1 MSKPIVIAGSGP
13 AGSVTT
19 LSLAQAGIPVLLLEK
34 EETLP
39 IDLRASTFH
48 PPSLDMLDDLDVA
61 KDMLERGLIADRYQY
76 WDRRTGDVTEFDMGV
91 ISDLTRHPY
100 RLQLEQYEL
109 THIIRDRLKEIPHA
123 EQRFDAEVTD
133 VMQNEESVQVYV
145 GDEIIETPFLV
156 GADGASSTVRNA
168 MNIGYGGFTYDE
180 KFLVTST
187 PFSFEEVFENL
198 SYVNYVAD
206 PDEWCVILRTD
217 KIWRVLWP
225 TESGI
230 SDEVYLSDDFLQE
243 RLHALHDKDGDYE
256 LGHRTLYHVHQR
268 VAETYVKGRVALAG
282 DAAHINNPLGGMGMN
297 GGIHDAV
304 NLASQLVDIV
314 QNGSNYEDR
323 FARYDRQRRETAVQ
337 FVQDHTIKNK
347 QLMESIDPDIQAKRQ
362 KMLME
367 TAANPVKA
375 KDFVRKRA
383 MIDCLA
389 ESLAI
394 Q

>member
-76 WDRRTGDVTEFDMGV
+76 RDRRTGDVTEFDMGV

-123 EQRFDAEVTD
+123 KQRFDAEVTD

-145 GDEIIETPFLV
+145 GSEIIETPFLV
-156 GADGASSTVRNA
+156 GADGASSTVRKA

-180 KFLVTST
+180 KFLVAST
-187 PFSFEEVFENL
+187 PFPFEEVFENL
-198 SYVNYVAD
+198 SYVNYVTD

-243 RLHALHDKDGDYE
+243 RFHALHDKDGDYE

-314 QNGSNYEDR
+314 QNGLNYEDR

-389 ESLAI
+389 DSLVI